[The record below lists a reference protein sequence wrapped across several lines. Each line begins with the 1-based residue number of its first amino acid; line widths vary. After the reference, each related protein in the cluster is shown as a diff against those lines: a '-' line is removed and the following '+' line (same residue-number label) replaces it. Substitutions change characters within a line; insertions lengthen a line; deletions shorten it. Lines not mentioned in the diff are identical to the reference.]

1 VTTLAEPGESIERNT
16 SMNIVILGCGRVGST
31 LASMLSQ
38 QGHDVTVI
46 DQDGDAFR
54 RLDEATFQGQTV
66 VGDGTDV
73 DVLRRAGLDSA
84 DAFVAV
90 TNGDNRNIMAAQIA
104 KHIFQTT
111 SVVCRIYDQKREE
124 IYRKLGLVSVSPTTL
139 GAQMIMD
146 QLFAPERPTT
156 AAPAQRPAN
165 APRATPAA
173 PEAPGPRN
181 NPANRPI
188 TGATPGAPRPR

>member
-1 VTTLAEPGESIERNT
+1 
-16 SMNIVILGCGRVGST
+16 
-31 LASMLSQ
+31 MLSQ

>member
-1 VTTLAEPGESIERNT
+1 
-16 SMNIVILGCGRVGST
+16 MNIVILGCGRVGST

-54 RLDEATFQGQTV
+54 RLDETTFQGQTV

-104 KHIFQTT
+104 QHIFQTT

-146 QLFAPERPTT
+146 QLFAPEQPTT
-156 AAPAQRPAN
+156 TTATSAQRPAN
-165 APRATPAA
+165 APRATPAT
-173 PEAPGPRN
+173 PEAPGSRN
-181 NPANRPI
+181 NPATRPV

>member
-1 VTTLAEPGESIERNT
+1 
-16 SMNIVILGCGRVGST
+16 
-31 LASMLSQ
+31 MLSQ

-66 VGDGTDV
+66 VGDGTDE
-73 DVLRRAGLDSA
+73 DVLRRAGLDDA

-90 TNGDNRNIMAAQIA
+90 TNGDNRNIMAAQLA
-104 KHIFQTT
+104 QHIFQTK
-111 SVVCRIYDQKREE
+111 SVVCRIYDQKRED

-146 QLFAPERPTT
+146 QLFAPERPT
-156 AAPAQRPAN
+156 AATAQRGADQ
-165 APRATPAA
+165 PRAPQTA
-173 PEAPGPRN
+173 PEANGQRDTPTNRRASSPRT
-181 NPANRPI
+181 R
-188 TGATPGAPRPR
+188 